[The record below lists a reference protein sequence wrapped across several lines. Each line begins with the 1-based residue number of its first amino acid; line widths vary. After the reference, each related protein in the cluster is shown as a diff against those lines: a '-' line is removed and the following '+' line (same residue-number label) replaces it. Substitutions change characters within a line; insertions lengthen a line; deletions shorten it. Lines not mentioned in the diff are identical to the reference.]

1 MKKLLVFAIAMA
13 LSATIALAQA
23 KMSSK
28 PLPEGSKQEEAAEK
42 SVQITSGP
50 TVSNVTGNSA
60 TITWATNK
68 NAATDVRY
76 SSDGSHWR
84 VAYQRGGE
92 RNHPITAR
100 LEPCLLLGARF
111 GGGLF
116 LVARHHVEHQ
126 AQVERHEIV
135 DMRSDRHLALE
146 AAAGKAAIVD
156 ERGP

>member
-13 LSATIALAQA
+13 FSATIALAQA
-23 KMSSK
+23 KMSTK

-42 SVQITSGP
+42 SVHITSGP
-50 TVSNVTGNSA
+50 TVSNVTANSA

-92 RNHPITAR
+92 RSHSVT
-100 LEPCLLLGARF
+100 LS
-111 GGGLF
+111 GLKPNTNYTY
-116 LVARHHVEHQ
+116 RIMTR
-126 AQVERHEIV
+126 EREI
-135 DMRSDRHLALE
+135 RTSGTFHTT
-146 AAAGKAAIVD
+146 
-156 ERGP
+156 

>member
-1 MKKLLVFAIAMA
+1 MKKLLVFATAMA

-28 PLPEGSKQEEAAEK
+28 PLPEGSKQEEAAEKSGSDLNGLLCRFFKQEEAAEK

-84 VAYQRGGE
+84 VAYKR
-92 RNHPITAR
+92 A
-100 LEPCLLLGARF
+100 
-111 GGGLF
+111 
-116 LVARHHVEHQ
+116 
-126 AQVERHEIV
+126 
-135 DMRSDRHLALE
+135 
-146 AAAGKAAIVD
+146 
-156 ERGP
+156 